1 MSDAK
6 STKQKAAERM
16 AKMKAL
22 HQARNEARNQNH
34 SEVKKEVERNSL
46 PKNWEIRQRKAEW
59 LIKDKET
66 QEAVEAKGFDYDRVK
81 LLSVSALEQEVR
93 RKRSSWMFSRPN
105 IIFVFFQKAEKL
117 KKKRKVGDQGFA
129 DYETQTARQYTRLIR
144 AMPPKDIHRYNA
156 QKESYGEDYFKSN
169 PILEGKTKDTK
180 EAVQRMVDDLE
191 AQADKRKN
199 FSRRRMYNDDAD
211 IDYINEKN
219 AKLNKKLE
227 RYYGEYT
234 KEIKQNLERGTAI

>member
-93 RKRSSWMFSRPN
+93 
-105 IIFVFFQKAEKL
+105 
-117 KKKRKVGDQGFA
+117 KKKDPAGCFQGLTLFLYFFRKL
-129 DYETQTARQYTRLIR
+129 R
-144 AMPPKDIHRYNA
+144 N
-156 QKESYGEDYFKSN
+156 
-169 PILEGKTKDTK
+169 
-180 EAVQRMVDDLE
+180 
-191 AQADKRKN
+191 
-199 FSRRRMYNDDAD
+199 
-211 IDYINEKN
+211 
-219 AKLNKKLE
+219 
-227 RYYGEYT
+227 
-234 KEIKQNLERGTAI
+234 